1 MADKIYKTPMEALK
15 TVNPELVEV
24 PFEQATDSLVSTAT
38 GQTCDSRPTDSQ
50 TTDCKTSDCKTN
62 DCETSDGLATASLCT
77 ENQAGSRLESQ
88 AKDIESSKNH
98 TEHIWTSVYD
108 FDGPGNFA
116 DDNRFRK
123 WWDGS
128 GQQIFNLAYF
138 ALGAAACGVIAYTS
152 GYMYKASIVGI
163 CLFAALSVAATIYAI
178 CHKRPSSSDVFSER
192 TQKNIRRT
200 ALMAP
205 LLAIL
210 LAGWNCL
217 TYGVD
222 YLWAQGIYP
231 GYNKN
236 MSSHEYER
244 LLKSQVELTTTISP
258 FNTEAAKRHFERAKS
273 VGSYAIAVKMANKV
287 IRFNRRD
294 SRWKIRRLGV
304 LGRLPERDREFQ
316 TLTKKYK
323 KRYGTDGYLW
333 NTLADTAVYNRD
345 WPLALEMAN
354 EHVKIHDKEAIA
366 YEQRATIFQ
375 ELGMSQE
382 AEEDRITASS
392 Y

>member
-1 MADKIYKTPMEALK
+1 MADKIHKPPMEAYK
-15 TVNPELVEV
+15 PINPELVEV
-24 PFEQATDSLVSTAT
+24 PVEQATDATVGLQEELCPNTSDNLASTAT
-38 GQTCDSRPTDSQ
+38 GPTTESNF
-50 TTDCKTSDCKTN
+50 T
-62 DCETSDGLATASLCT
+62 DGLATASLGT
-77 ENQAGSRLESQ
+77 DNKAGSPLESKVENSETSQ
-88 AKDIESSKNH
+88 NH
-98 TEHIWTSVYD
+98 TQHIWTSVYD

-123 WWDGS
+123 WWNGS

-163 CLFAALSVAATIYAI
+163 CLFAALSIAATIYAI
-178 CHKRPSSSDVFSER
+178 CHKHPSSSDVFSER

-236 MSSHEYER
+236 MSSHEYEQIR
-244 LLKSQVELTTTISP
+244 KSQVELATTISP

-304 LGRLPERDREFQ
+304 LGRLPDRDQEFQ

-375 ELGMSQE
+375 ELGMNQE
-382 AEEDRITASS
+382 AEDDRITASS

>member
-1 MADKIYKTPMEALK
+1 MADKIYKTPMEAFK

-24 PFEQATDSLVSTAT
+24 PVEQATDTLASTAP
-38 GQTCDSRPTDSQ
+38 GQTSSRSTDSQ
-50 TTDCKTSDCKTN
+50 TANCKTTD
-62 DCETSDGLATASLCT
+62 DLATDSLCT
-77 ENQAGSRLESQ
+77 ENQAGSQLESK
-88 AKDIESSKNH
+88 AEDSESSKNH
-98 TEHIWTSVYD
+98 TEHIWTSVYE

-152 GYMYKASIVGI
+152 GYMYKGSIVGI
-163 CLFAALSVAATIYAI
+163 CLFAALSMAATIYAL

-244 LLKSQVELTTTISP
+244 LLKSQVELATTISP

-304 LGRLPERDREFQ
+304 LGRLPERDQEFQ

-366 YEQRATIFQ
+366 YEQRAMIFQ